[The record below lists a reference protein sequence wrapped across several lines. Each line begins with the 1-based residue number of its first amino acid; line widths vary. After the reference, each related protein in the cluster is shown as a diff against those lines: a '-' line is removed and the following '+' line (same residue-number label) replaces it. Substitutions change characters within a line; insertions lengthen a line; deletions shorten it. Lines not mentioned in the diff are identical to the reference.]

1 MTLPLVVNLQAQTN
15 TVVFNV
21 QKIDVRQYPVAFQ
34 ESPIVASLT
43 VDTSKT
49 VFAMA
54 YEMLNEAYQMQN
66 EMTVNVSGNV
76 PNYTGEYTVIPKANS
91 GTVLAT
97 RNKMCTGD
105 ITVTRIQT
113 AETHNDYGVT
123 FYIAEVT

>member
-54 YEMLNEAYQMQN
+54 CENLNEEYSLTN
-66 EMTVNVSGNV
+66 DINVVVLGNV
-76 PNYTGEYTVIPKANS
+76 PRYTGEYVVIPKANS
-91 GTVLAT
+91 ETILET
-97 RNKMCTGD
+97 KNKLLTSNV
-105 ITVTRIQT
+105 TVTKIQT
-113 AETHNDYGVT
+113 SETHNEYGTT
-123 FYIAEVT
+123 FYIAEVS

>member
-1 MTLPLVVNLQAQTN
+1 MLPLVVNLQAQTN
-15 TVVFNV
+15 KVVFSV
-21 QKIDVRQYPVAFQ
+21 QKLDAKQYPVAFQ

-54 YEMLNEAYQMQN
+54 YEMLNETYQMQN

-76 PNYTGEYTVIPKANS
+76 PHYTGEYTVIPKANS

-97 RNKMCTGD
+97 RNKMCTDD
-105 ITVTRIQT
+105 ITVTQIQT